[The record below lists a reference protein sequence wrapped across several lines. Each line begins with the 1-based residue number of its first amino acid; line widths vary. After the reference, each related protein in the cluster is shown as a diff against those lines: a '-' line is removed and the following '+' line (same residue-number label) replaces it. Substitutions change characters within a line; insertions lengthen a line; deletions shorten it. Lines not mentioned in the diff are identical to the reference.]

1 MCEPGPAPRLT
12 LGETHMDSGRVI
24 VGIDG
29 SAPSRAALRWAT
41 LDASRRGTT
50 LSVLSAYTG
59 VIFGIRPIV
68 SPELER
74 AQRKQAERTVQE
86 ALANA
91 REVGPELA
99 IDGRPVLGDP
109 AGVLLDASHS
119 ASCLVVGGHGRGRL
133 AGLLAGSVSQQVALH
148 ARCPVAIV
156 RGRSDAAD
164 GPVVVGVDGSA
175 SSHLAVDLAFEQA
188 AARGCA
194 VTIVFAYEGPFTGL
208 GAEAAAPFFDDE
220 QLRADVE
227 RDFSQAVARWR
238 DQHRAVQVDQT
249 LATGQA
255 GSILVDL
262 SHEAQLVVVGSRG
275 RGGFAGLLLGS
286 VGMHLLHQADCPVL
300 IAHGGRDGS

>member
-1 MCEPGPAPRLT
+1 MESDT
-12 LGETHMDSGRVI
+12 VI

-29 SAPSRAALRWAT
+29 SKTSRAVLRWAA
-41 LDASRRGTT
+41 LDAVRRDAA

-59 VIFGIRPIV
+59 VVPGMRPMV

-74 AQRKQAERTVQE
+74 AQQRRAEQIVE
-86 ALANA
+86 ALATA
-91 REVGPELA
+91 REVGPGLA

-109 AGVLLDASHS
+109 AGVLLDASRS

-133 AGLLAGSVSQQVALH
+133 AGLLAGSVSQQVASH
-148 ARCPVAIV
+148 ARCPVAVV
-156 RGRSDAAD
+156 RGRTDAAD

-188 AARGCA
+188 AARGSA
-194 VTIVFAYEGPFTGL
+194 VTIVFACEPPPLPTVGL
-208 GAEAAAPFFDDE
+208 EAAMPVYDDE
-220 QLRADVE
+220 RLRAGIG

-238 DQHRAVQVDQT
+238 DQHPAVQVDQN
-249 LATGQA
+249 LATGKA
-255 GSILVDL
+255 GSILVEL

-286 VGMHLLHQADCPVL
+286 VGLHLLHRADCPIL
-300 IAHGGRDGS
+300 IAHSSHDES

>member
-1 MCEPGPAPRLT
+1 
-12 LGETHMDSGRVI
+12 
-24 VGIDG
+24 
-29 SAPSRAALRWAT
+29 
-41 LDASRRGTT
+41 

-59 VIFGIRPIV
+59 VVPGMRPMV

-74 AQRKQAERTVQE
+74 AQQRRAEQIVQE
-86 ALANA
+86 ALATA
-91 REVGPELA
+91 REVGPGLA

-109 AGVLLDASHS
+109 SGVLLDASSS

-133 AGLLAGSVSQQVALH
+133 AGLLAGSVSQQVAVH
-148 ARCPVAIV
+148 ARCPVAVV

-175 SSHLAVDLAFEQA
+175 SSHLAVDLAFKQA

-194 VTIVFAYEGPFTGL
+194 VTIVFAYEPPLLPLAGL
-208 GAEAAAPFFDDE
+208 EAAAPGYDDE
-220 QLRADVE
+220 RLRTDIG
-227 RDFSQAVARWR
+227 RDFRQAVARWR
-238 DQHRAVQVDQT
+238 DQHPAVQVDQN

-255 GSILVDL
+255 GSMLVER

-286 VGMHLLHQADCPVL
+286 VGMHLLHQADCPIL
-300 IAHGGRDGS
+300 IAHGSHDES